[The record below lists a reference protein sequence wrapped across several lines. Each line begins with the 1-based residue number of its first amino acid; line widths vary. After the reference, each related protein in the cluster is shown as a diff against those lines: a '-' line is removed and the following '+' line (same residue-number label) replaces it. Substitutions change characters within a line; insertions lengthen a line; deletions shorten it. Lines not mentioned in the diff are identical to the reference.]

1 VDIPGLKIHR
11 DPRGFAFL
19 YPHNWHAFTLDAGNG
34 PGALFAESADDL
46 ATHLSIEVM
55 DLPTAVRGRDLPA
68 IERAF
73 LDGLK
78 QAPESTIARR
88 DAYDT
93 GFLVGVEAEQTFIEQ
108 GQRRRRWVR
117 LLYRGRRQA
126 RLVAQAA
133 TELDFERLRTR
144 FEPAMTS
151 FNFAADA
158 MPTTEPEP

>member
-19 YPHNWHAFTLDAGNG
+19 YPHSWHAFTLDAGNG
-34 PGALFAESADDL
+34 PGALFAESKDDL
-46 ATHLSIEVM
+46 ATHLSVEVM

-73 LDGLK
+73 LEGLS
-78 QAPESTIARR
+78 QAPESAIVRR

-93 GFLVGVEAEQTFIEQ
+93 GFLVGVEAEQTFIE
-108 GQRRRRWVR
+108 GGRRRRRWVR
-117 LLYRGRRQA
+117 LLYRRRRQA

-133 TELDFERLRTR
+133 TEADFERLRGW
-144 FEPAMTS
+144 FAPAMTS
-151 FNFAADA
+151 FNFSPDA
-158 MPTTEPEP
+158 MPTTAPEP